1 MKLRTTLIIALASVL
16 GAGIASAQQKGT
28 SPKPASAA
36 TKAANLAMQQN
47 LDFNSKEDFENIMPG
62 FIGKP
67 ETLTIKN
74 AEGRRGVGPRELQG
88 IHQFRQ
94 ASARHRQPEPVAQRA
109 AQHAVWAVQG
119 DATASTRFAAT
130 TFPTSPSS
138 KVIPADRLRSA
149 DFRGDGEG
157 GVDLVNENLGK
168 SPWSPSST
176 AIRTLTTT
184 AVCVAL

>member
-47 LDFNSKEDFENIMPG
+47 LDFNNKEDFENASRG

-74 AEGRRGVGPRELQG
+74 AKGDVVWDLERTRPTSVWT
-88 IHQFRQ
+88 
-94 ASARHRQPEPVAQRA
+94 SQRP
-109 AQHAVWAVQG
+109 
-119 DATASTRFAAT
+119 TPSTRACGAT
-130 TFPTSPSS
+130 
-138 KVIPADRLRSA
+138 R
-149 DFRGDGEG
+149 
-157 GVDLVNENLGK
+157 
-168 SPWSPSST
+168 SST
-176 AIRTLTTT
+176 WSTGCSR
-184 AVCVAL
+184 